1 MKFTQRLTKFLRFNL
16 AVFVVSSTVVVLPV
30 AMQTAQRANAAAMAG
45 FTQVQLGMNSSC
57 ALRSGG
63 TVWCWGR
70 NNLGQLGNGNNTNS
84 AIPVQVSGLTGIT
97 QIDSSAYTN
106 CALKSDGTVWCWG
119 YNLFGQLANGTTT
132 NSSSPRQI
140 PNLTGATFI
149 AAGQYHVCAVKSDGT
164 VACWGWNNFYQS
176 GIAGA
181 SSQYAIVNVSNI
193 STATKVFAMR
203 YNTCALLANQTVNC
217 WGTSADGQFGNGAT
231 TSMTA
236 TPQAVSITGVST
248 LWESSG
254 HEICASKSDQT
265 VWCWGKSPDNV
276 TNLTPVQVTN
286 LTGAL
291 SIAAS
296 YNHTC
301 AVKSNGTAVCWGK
314 NTSYNF
320 GDGTNISSSTPVAV
334 PNVTGAT
341 KISVGT
347 DHSCTLL
354 QDTTIKCWGYSG
366 EGQAGDGTAV
376 TVSPFARTTAVLV
389 TSPPVPALS
398 APTSITANPTTATVK
413 SIDVSWAA
421 ITGAS
426 SYKVKIYDVAGT
438 SVLGTKSGVIGTSTT
453 LTTSTYAS
461 MTDNTSY
468 KVSVT
473 AVGDTVNYDDSAE
486 SSQVAVTTNVNA
498 VAPTISSQP
507 VSLSRTTGQ
516 SATLS
521 VTASTSDG
529 GTLSYIWK
537 KDGVAIS
544 GETAPTLSFNPIAAS
559 DTGSY
564 IAVVTNTLSNG
575 VSSSSTS
582 TSASLSV
589 VGALSIETPTT
600 GLSGTANSSFSLP
613 VPASG
618 GSAPLTY
625 ALTGTL
631 VNGLNFNTST
641 GTISGTP
648 TVSGSSTV
656 SVTVTDANGATAS
669 TSNFTLTVSTAL
681 TIATPTT
688 GLNKTGL
695 GAFSRAVPAAGGRA
709 PLTYA
714 LTGTLMDGLSF
725 NTSTGTISGIP
736 TVGGAKTVSVTV
748 TDANGATASTSNFTI
763 YIHPALTIAT
773 PMTGLFGTAD
783 SAFSLPVPA
792 AGGRAALTYS
802 LTGTLVDGLSFNTST
817 GTISGTPTDA
827 GSSTVSVT
835 VTDVNSA
842 TASTSNF
849 TISIGYATT
858 TVSLALASSSPQY
871 RISNTITATT
881 SRAGT
886 VNFKLDGSSI
896 AGCES
901 VVVASTTATCAWSPV
916 NLGAA
921 TLTAEFTPATSNAYS
936 ISTTSLSTSVSAR
949 AITVTPTGGQSKAFG
964 DSEPIIIYTIT
975 SGSLYGLDTLT
986 GALSRVPGEDAGTYS
1001 ITGGTL
1007 SNPNY
1012 VIAVTPVNFVIS
1024 QVAQSAVSLTT
1035 TNGVYAS
1042 ALNLEA
1048 SGGSGPG
1055 TYSFAVISAG
1065 TAGCSITGGVL
1076 NAAAAGTCTVAAT
1089 RAASTNYLIASS
1101 GVTTVTIVKAT
1112 QSSISLTST
1121 SGTFNSNIS
1130 LYASG
1135 GTGTGSYSFSVSD
1148 AGSAGCSIAMGS
1160 SLTSSSAGSCTVTV
1174 TRAGDNN
1181 YESRSSVATLVTF
1194 AKDAQNA
1201 LTLRDNSGDLDSGI
1215 TLSVSGG
1222 SGTGTVSYSV
1232 TSGSANCSITAGVV
1246 NARFAGTCS
1255 LTSTKAADVNYLQ
1268 RQITNTLTFVKATQ
1282 LPIQVTSTSGFYGTP
1297 ITLTT
1302 SGGSGS
1308 GSVSYVVSD
1317 DGSASCVVN
1326 GTQLTFSSA
1335 GSCRVTAT
1343 READNVFD
1351 ARSSASTTIT
1361 IDRIAQPALLVATT
1375 TGDLVT
1381 GIIVAVNG
1389 GGGTGN
1395 LSMSVTQGTANC
1407 TLTAGLV
1414 TARNFGTCSLS
1425 ISKAGDTNFLSASS
1439 TATLTFAKAIP
1450 ALGTVSSPLSSALG
1464 TGITLA
1470 YTGGTGNG
1478 AITYTLVSPGTAGC
1492 SITNGVLNATSGG
1505 KCLVTITK
1513 QGDDTYAD
1521 QVVTSEFTFVDNSIA
1536 STTSTTIAR
1545 AATTGVVA
1553 PVVSTTT
1560 TTTATVVPATTIAPK
1575 KQVVAPSLVNTP
1587 SAVGA
1592 ATIGGK
1598 TTTAKTTRVNNQ
1610 LVFTAGGFTVTL
1622 AGVNPDG
1629 TIIPLSSDGLLE
1641 VRRGDMFRLDAQGFA
1656 PNSTV
1661 NIWMFSKPILM
1672 GTIEVGSD
1680 GLVKSTLKV
1689 PKSVEN
1695 GLHHLVMVGVD
1706 KAKKEAKFEVGMN
1719 VGVPPKQ
1726 WWYSRILI
1734 VIPISIAVFIGFWL
1748 PTSASRRRRRLHA

>member
-1 MKFTQRLTKFLRFNL
+1 MNRLKHALV
-16 AVFVVSSTVVVLPV
+16 AVVVAVGGVVVSIPSTSQEVKK
-30 AMQTAQRANAAAMAG
+30 ANAAPTITTEALDCVAFQCPNGRSTAVDAAG
-45 FTQVQLGMNSSC
+45 NIWVVAQTTWNNDESIKNSSLVKI
-57 ALRSGG
+57 ANSGTTANPVYLSSNVTTTPIGWTLSLKTDSFGNVWYIDKTVNPAQIVRIDSAG
-63 TVWCWGR
+63 TVYRYSGYNPWSFEINQTTGDLWISTRVCQWGVKKMTR
-70 NNLGQLGNGNNTNS
+70 
-84 AIPVQVSGLTGIT
+84 A
-97 QIDSSAYTN
+97 
-106 CALKSDGTVWCWG
+106 SDGTYWG
-119 YNLFGQLANGTTT
+119 DTSSTT
-132 NSSSPRQI
+132 NCGRVWSYPQSNIRTGNGSAI
-140 PNLTGATFI
+140 DADGNLWYTYLSGSCNTASGNGGGYVQKIETATLTALPATSTSYCPPTGYT
-149 AAGQYHVCAVKSDGT
+149 YKSWLLADGLGNVIT
-164 VACWGWNNFYQS
+164 GGDA
-176 GIAGA
+176 GIAVTTPSKIQNKLAPTVVANTGGTYRA
-181 SSQYAIVNVSNI
+181 AVAPNNDIWVMNQGCGGISLGVISPIGSGHAVHAARGIPQSTSCSVAAYNTTIDQVATDSNSRFVIPTSTAIVI
-193 STATKVFAMR
+193 ASTIHIPK
-203 YNTCALLANQTVNC
+203 L
-217 WGTSADGQFGNGAT
+217 
-231 TSMTA
+231 A
-236 TPQAVSITGVST
+236 TPSGV
-248 LWESSG
+248 
-254 HEICASKSDQT
+254 
-265 VWCWGKSPDNV
+265 
-276 TNLTPVQVTN
+276 
-286 LTGAL
+286 
-291 SIAAS
+291 AAS
-296 YNHTC
+296 
-301 AVKSNGTAVCWGK
+301 ATA
-314 NTSYNF
+314 
-320 GDGTNISSSTPVAV
+320 
-334 PNVTGAT
+334 AT
-341 KISVGT
+341 
-347 DHSCTLL
+347 
-354 QDTTIKCWGYSG
+354 
-366 EGQAGDGTAV
+366 A
-376 TVSPFARTTAVLV
+376 
-389 TSPPVPALS
+389 
-398 APTSITANPTTATVK
+398 K
-413 SIDVSWAA
+413 SIDVAWPEV
-421 ITGAS
+421 TGAS
-426 SYKVKIYDVAGT
+426 SYTVKIYNAAGT
-438 SVLGTKSGVIGTSTT
+438 SVLGTKSGVSGTSTT
-453 LTTSTYAS
+453 LTTLTYAS
-461 MTDNTSY
+461 MADNTSY
-468 KVSVT
+468 MVSVT

-486 SSQVAVTTNVNA
+486 SSKVAVTTNVNA

-507 VSLSRTTGQ
+507 VSLNRTSGQ

-544 GETAPTLSFNPIAAS
+544 GEVAPTLSFNPIAAS
-559 DTGSY
+559 DAGSY

-582 TSASLSV
+582 TSATLSV

-600 GLSGTANSSFSLP
+600 GLSGTANTAFSLS
-613 VPASG
+613 VPATG
-618 GSAPLTY
+618 GRAPLTY

-669 TSNFTLTVSTAL
+669 TSNFTLTVATAL

-714 LTGTLMDGLSF
+714 LTGILMDGLSL
-725 NTSTGTISGIP
+725 NTSTGTISGTP
-736 TVGGAKTVSVTV
+736 TVGGSSTVSVTV

-763 YIHPALTIAT
+763 YIHPALIIAT

-802 LTGTLVDGLSFNTST
+802 LTGTLMDGLSFNTST
-817 GTISGTPTDA
+817 GTISGTPTVA

-858 TVSLALASSSPQY
+858 TVALALASSSPQY

-921 TLTAEFTPATSNAYS
+921 TLTAEFTPAASNAYS

-949 AITVTPTGGQSKAFG
+949 AITVTPTAGQSKAFG
-964 DSEPIIIYTIT
+964 DSEPIISYTIT

-1012 VIAVTPVNFVIS
+1012 VIAVTPINFVIS

-1035 TNGVYAS
+1035 TNGVYATG
-1042 ALNLEA
+1042 LNLEA
-1048 SGGSGPG
+1048 SGGSGSG
-1055 TYSFAVISAG
+1055 GYSFAVISAG
-1065 TAGCSITGGVL
+1065 TAGCSISSGVL
-1076 NAAAAGTCTVAAT
+1076 NATSPGTCTVAAT

-1101 GVTTVTIVKAT
+1101 GATTVTISKAT
-1112 QSSISLTST
+1112 QSTVSLTST
-1121 SGTFNSNIS
+1121 SGTFNANIS
-1130 LYASG
+1130 LSASG
-1135 GTGTGSYSFSVSD
+1135 GTGTGSYSFSVTD
-1148 AGSAGCSIAMGS
+1148 AGSAGCSFATGP

-1181 YESRSSVATLVTF
+1181 YESRSSMATLVTF
-1194 AKDAQNA
+1194 AKDSQNA
-1201 LTLRDNSGDLDSGI
+1201 LTLRDSSGDLDSGI
-1215 TLSVSGG
+1215 TLSTSGG
-1222 SGTGTVSYSV
+1222 SGSGAVSYSV
-1232 TSGSANCSITAGVV
+1232 TSGSASCSITSGVV
-1246 NARFAGTCS
+1246 NARFAGSCT
-1255 LTSTKAADVNYLQ
+1255 LTTTKAADVNYLQ
-1268 RQITNTLTFVKATQ
+1268 KQITNTLTFIKATQ
-1282 LPIQVTSTSGFYGTP
+1282 SAIQVTSVSGTYGTP
-1297 ITLTT
+1297 IQLTT

-1308 GSVSYVVSD
+1308 GAISYAVSD
-1317 DGSASCVVN
+1317 TGSASCVVS
-1326 GTQLTFSSA
+1326 GSQLTFTSA
-1335 GSCRVTAT
+1335 GTCKVIAT
-1343 READNVFD
+1343 RDADSVFD
-1351 ARSSASTTIT
+1351 ARSSISTTIT
-1361 IDRIAQPALLVATT
+1361 IDRSNQTPLSAATT
-1375 TGDLVT
+1375 TGDLLT
-1381 GIIVAVNG
+1381 GIIVSVTG
-1389 GGGTGN
+1389 GGGTG
-1395 LSMSVTQGTANC
+1395 SVSTSVTSGTANC
-1407 TLTAGLV
+1407 TLTAGVV

-1425 ISKAGDTNFLSASS
+1425 ISKAGDTNFFSAS
-1439 TATLTFAKAIP
+1439 TTVTLTFAKAIP

-1478 AITYTLVSPGTAGC
+1478 AVTYTLVSSGTAGC

-1505 KCLVTITK
+1505 KCSVTITK

-1521 QVVTSEFTFVDNSIA
+1521 QVVTTEFTFVDDSVP
-1536 STTSTTIAR
+1536 STTTTIAR
-1545 AATTGVVA
+1545 AASTGVSIPKA
-1553 PVVSTTT
+1553 TSTTSTTLVPT
-1560 TTTATVVPATTIAPK
+1560 TTVAPK
-1575 KQVVAPSLVNTP
+1575 KQVLPPSLVNTE
-1587 SAVGA
+1587 SAAGA

-1598 TTTAKTTRVNNQ
+1598 TTKAKTTRVNNQ

-1622 AGVNPDG
+1622 AGVNADG
-1629 TIIPLSSDGLLE
+1629 TIIPLSSEGLLE
-1641 VRRGDMFRLDAQGFA
+1641 VKRGDMFRLDAQGFA
-1656 PNSTV
+1656 PNSSV
-1661 NIWMFSKPILM
+1661 DIWMFSKTFLM
-1672 GTIEVGSD
+1672 DTIEVGAD

-1689 PKSVEN
+1689 PKSVED

-1734 VIPISIAVFIGFWL
+1734 AIPISIAVFIGFWL
-1748 PTSASRRRRRLHA
+1748 PTSASRRRRRRA